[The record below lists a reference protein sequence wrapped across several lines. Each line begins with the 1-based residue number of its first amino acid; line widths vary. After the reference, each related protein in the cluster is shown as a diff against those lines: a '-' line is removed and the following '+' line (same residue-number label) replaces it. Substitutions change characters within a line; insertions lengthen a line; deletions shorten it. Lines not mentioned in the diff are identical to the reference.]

1 MDFTFNVYALTL
13 LFCGITT
20 LFISYYVYK
29 KEGGA
34 VRIFGIM
41 MFTSA
46 IWSIAYGL
54 ELASTSLSQ
63 IKLLIGVEYIGITTL
78 PLSWFLFCLHL
89 AGNER
94 WYKRPLNLSML
105 LLVTALT
112 TVAVWTNDWHH
123 LYFKSITIDYS
134 SNFPMA
140 KVDTGIGYGLFTMYF
155 YILLGIGNYLLFSK
169 FRAADPIY
177 RRQNYLIIVASLIP
191 WIANIAYVAG
201 VRLLG
206 NLDITP
212 FAFIATSGLIAIAI
226 YRFKLFDI
234 VPIARE
240 KVMDLM
246 QDGFVILDNKRRVID
261 YNLAFK
267 QYLESGKRDNIVG
280 ATFEELLPDQTAF
293 HQSIKNR
300 HSGHLELQVSN
311 EFGVFDLDIDIRYL
325 DSSQLNSDT
334 IIVKMQDLTQFKKDA
349 IKSQQQT
356 EELKRLNELKDRIFS
371 IIAHDLRAPL
381 VNLSEVLKM
390 LSDDLISPE
399 ELKMLA
405 PTLSKD
411 IVYTTDLLENILHW
425 SRSQLKGHGI
435 NKEYFDLKG
444 LVVNE
449 VSYHMTS
456 ARAKNITIVQDVF
469 PGAMIYA
476 DRLMIQIVIR
486 NILNN
491 AIKFCYDSCTIDIF
505 AVYTT
510 EHFINLCIEDSGL
523 GMEPIVFEK
532 LFSGENYSRRGTMDE
547 KGTGLGMVV
556 CKEFM
561 ERNDGK
567 IFVSSE
573 LGKGTK
579 FCLYLPVDDS
589 KEQKI
594 KKPGLK
600 QPGLVI

>member
-13 LFCGITT
+13 LLCGKIT
-20 LFISYYVYK
+20 LFLSYYVYK

-34 VRIFGIM
+34 VRLFGIM
-41 MFTSA
+41 MFTNA

-54 ELASTSLSQ
+54 ELASKSLSQ
-63 IKLLIGVEYIGITTL
+63 ITFFIDIEYIGITTL

-89 AGNER
+89 SGKEN
-94 WYKRPLNLSML
+94 WYKRPVNLGIL
-105 LLVTALT
+105 LFITILTMVT
-112 TVAVWTNDWHH
+112 VWTNPWHH
-123 LYFKSITIDYS
+123 LYYESVTIDH
-134 SNFPMA
+134 SNYFPMA
-140 KVDTGIGYGLFTMYF
+140 KVSTGIGYHLFTLYF
-155 YILLGIGNYLLFSK
+155 YILLAVGNYLLFAK
-169 FRAADPIY
+169 FRTADSIY
-177 RRQNYLIIVASLIP
+177 RRQNYLIIIASLIP
-191 WIANIAYVAG
+191 WIANISYLAG
-201 VRLLG
+201 IRPLG

-212 FAFIATSGLIAIAI
+212 FAFIGTSSLIAIAI
-226 YRFKLFDI
+226 YRFRLFDI

-246 QDGFVILDNKRRVID
+246 QDGFVILDNKKRIID

-267 QYLESGKRDNIVG
+267 KYLDSSKRNNIIG
-280 ATFEELLPDQTAF
+280 ATLQELFPGQVEF
-293 HQSIKNR
+293 HQSIESQNT
-300 HSGHLELQVSN
+300 GHIELKISN
-311 EFGVFDLDIDIRYL
+311 EYGLFDLEVYVRYM
-325 DSSQLNSDT
+325 DDNQPNSDA

-349 IKSQQQT
+349 LISKEQT
-356 EELKRLNELKDRIFS
+356 EELKRLNQLKDRIFS

-390 LSDDLISPE
+390 ISDDLITPDE
-399 ELKMLA
+399 FKMLA

-411 IVYTTDLLENILHW
+411 IIYTTDLLENILHW

-449 VSYHMTS
+449 VSYHMPS
-456 ARAKNITIVQDVF
+456 AKAKNVTIVQDVF

-476 DRLMIQIVIR
+476 DILMIQIVIR

-491 AIKFCYDSCTIDIF
+491 AIKFCSDNCEINIF
-505 AVYTT
+505 AVYSK
-510 EHFINLCIEDSGL
+510 EHFIKLCIEDSGT
-523 GMEPIVFEK
+523 GMEPIVLEK
-532 LFSGENYSRRGTMDE
+532 LFSGENQSKRGTMDE

-567 IFVSSE
+567 ITVTSE
-573 LGKGTK
+573 VGVGTN
-579 FCLYLPVDDS
+579 FCLYLPVDES
-589 KEQKI
+589 K
-594 KKPGLK
+594 G
-600 QPGLVI
+600 